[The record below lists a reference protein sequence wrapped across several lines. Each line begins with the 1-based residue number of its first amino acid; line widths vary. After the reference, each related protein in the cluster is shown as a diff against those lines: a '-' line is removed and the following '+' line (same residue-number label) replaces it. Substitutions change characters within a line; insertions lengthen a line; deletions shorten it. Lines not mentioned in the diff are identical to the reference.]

1 MSSRLFK
8 NLRAKDSLAYSTWAF
23 NVGMANGGY
32 FLASI
37 STAASKVATATQ
49 RLKEEIDLFR
59 DQGFTDEEFEDA
71 KKYLIGQYAL
81 TFVNN
86 ASMADNYASDEF
98 FGKGFDYFRK
108 YPNLINA
115 VTREQVTDV
124 ARSYLLA
131 SGSYSLAITQP

>member
-37 STAASKVATATQ
+37 STAAAKVATATQ
-49 RLKEEIDLFR
+49 RLKQEIDVFR
-59 DQGFTDEEFEDA
+59 DEGFSEEEFEDA

-81 TFVNN
+81 SFVDN

-98 FGKGFDYFRK
+98 FGKGFDFYRK
-108 YPNLINA
+108 YPDQINA
-115 VTREQVTDV
+115 VTREQVSEV
-124 ARSYLLA
+124 AKNYLLA
-131 SGSYSLAITQP
+131 SGSYSLAITEP